1 MCGITGFF
9 KADLMSLHEAEDV
22 IKSMTDSLVH
32 RGPDASN
39 TFIDSRGSLFMGH
52 RRLSI
57 LDTSKGGLQPMKSK
71 SKNLII
77 AFNGEIYNH
86 NELRAELE
94 TLRNPIK
101 WDSTSDTETLLAA
114 FEEWG
119 VEDTLPKLRGM
130 FAIAL
135 WD

>member
-9 KADLMSLHEAEDV
+9 KADLMSLQEAEDV
-22 IKSMTDSLVH
+22 IKSMADSLIH

-39 TFIDSRGSLFMGH
+39 TFVDSRGALFMGH

-71 SKNLII
+71 SGNLVI
-77 AFNGEIYNH
+77 AFNGEIYNN

-94 TLRNPIK
+94 KLRSTIK
-101 WDSTSDTETLLAA
+101 WESN
-114 FEEWG
+114 
-119 VEDTLPKLRGM
+119 
-130 FAIAL
+130 
-135 WD
+135 